1 MELVVASTVM
11 MTALTSM
18 AYVTTSAF
26 GDIAMAKE
34 RQTANALLDQA
45 IEQLRALPYDTVSL
59 GMRTSDLAG
68 DPRVIG
74 SGTTGAPYRLAA
86 TNDRIVHVSTN
97 QVIAPLVPNVSSRT
111 VDNKVYAVRVYLTHF
126 QDNPATGAVIATV
139 YVDWTSSA
147 RNAGQPAFLRASTVI
162 FSPAAASPGPT
173 GACLSTATHPFSG
186 PCLAFFH
193 GQASASGGQI
203 ALAGDGILG
212 SIVNGTGVGMPAAT
226 SLMQIEQTMSV
237 EGRGT
242 AAGVTLGS
250 VRSGYATSDTKA
262 DNDPASV
269 GSTAYDSKSTG
280 IAANASAGQNT
291 TTFTISANGNSSRSV
306 STTAATSTQVC
317 HNVAG
322 TAGLTDGLP
331 CGRSEALLGNLTTD
345 LGLGNLD
352 LIGDLLGN
360 LTPFRIANMTSTA
373 HTDRNANC
381 AGVAGPGCIRS
392 TATRAIES
400 LRIGGLPSGR
410 SLVKLESFT
419 STATAEAG
427 IGAAAPTATA
437 AGTLSIWDPGLL
449 GGSYRQVPFDFS
461 TGATLTADVS
471 PNDYALLGVSLTVS
485 AELRSGSI
493 TTASTAATCTGSLAC
508 RTRGDATAAS
518 PLVATVVYRFSYG
531 ATVVSLSVTMDLGN
545 VSASASYA
553 DPPSTA

>member
-26 GDIAMAKE
+26 SDIAMAKE

-74 SGTTGAPYRLAA
+74 SGTTGAPYRLAS

-111 VDNKVYAVRVYLTHF
+111 IDNKVYAVRVYLTHF
-126 QDNPATGAVIATV
+126 QDDPATGAVTATA

-162 FSPAAASPGPT
+162 FSPAAASAGT
-173 GACLSTATHPFSG
+173 SGACLSTATHPFSG

-193 GQASASGGQI
+193 GQAAASGGQI

-212 SIVNGTGVGMPAAT
+212 AVLNGTGVGIPWAT
-226 SLMQIEQTMSV
+226 SMMQIEQTVSV

-242 AAGVTLGS
+242 AAGVTVGS
-250 VRSGYATSDTKA
+250 TRSGYATSETKA

-269 GSTAYDSKSTG
+269 GSTGYDSKSAG
-280 IAANASAGQNT
+280 VAANASSARNT
-291 TTFTISANGNSSRSV
+291 TTFTLSANGNSSRSV
-306 STTAATSTQVC
+306 STTAATSAQVC
-317 HNVAG
+317 QNVAG
-322 TAGLTDGLP
+322 TANLTDGLP
-331 CGRSEALLGNLTTD
+331 CGRSEALVGNLTTE

-352 LIGDLLGN
+352 LIADLLGSI
-360 LTPFRIANMTSTA
+360 TPFRISNMTSTA

-381 AGVAGPGCIRS
+381 AGAGGAGCIRS
-392 TATRAIES
+392 TASRAIES

-410 SLVKLESFT
+410 SLVKLETFT
-419 STATAEAG
+419 STAMAEAG
-427 IGAAAPTATA
+427 IGAAAPTASA
-437 AGTLSIWDPGLL
+437 AGTLSIWDPNLL
-449 GGSYRQVPFDFS
+449 GGSYKQVPFDF
-461 TGATLTADVS
+461 GAGTTLTAEVS
-471 PNDYALLGVSLTVS
+471 PDDYALHGIGLTVS
-485 AELRSGSI
+485 AQLRGGSI
-493 TTASTAATCTGSLAC
+493 ATSSTAATCTGSLPC
-508 RTRGDATAAS
+508 RTRADATAAS
-518 PLVATVVYRFSYG
+518 PLTATVLYRFTYG
-531 ATVVSLSVTMDLGN
+531 TRVISFTITLDLGN